1 MLQITLYTEYILSI
15 NVASFSKAKMIWG
28 RQAELLV
35 AQQAHALQTDE
46 HKALPPVE
54 LQILIQ
60 DLLKSNPYS
69 ADAVSMD
76 AMSMKSI

>member
-1 MLQITLYTEYILSI
+1 MFLSF
-15 NVASFSKAKMIWG
+15 NVDVYYSKAKTIWGG

-54 LQILIQ
+54 LQTLVQ
-60 DLLKSNPYS
+60 DLLKSNPYN
-69 ADAVSMD
+69 ADAVSTG
-76 AMSMKSI
+76 AMSIEST